1 MLQEFEQKVEKIKG
15 HFQEELKSIR
25 TGRANPALV
34 ANIAVMAYGTPL
46 PLAQL
51 ANIFAPEAKLLVIEP
66 WDKSLLKEIEKA
78 IASSGLNL
86 TTASD
91 GVVVRIKL
99 PDLTAETRQSLL
111 KVVGEKLESAR
122 VAIRQARDDAKK
134 DIENKKRAG
143 EITEDD
149 RYNFIEKLDKK
160 TRDFSAE
167 LETLSKNKEKEIMT
181 I

>member
-99 PDLTAETRQSLL
+99 PDLNLGLMRQWLFL
-111 KVVGEKLESAR
+111 FL
-122 VAIRQARDDAKK
+122 
-134 DIENKKRAG
+134 
-143 EITEDD
+143 
-149 RYNFIEKLDKK
+149 
-160 TRDFSAE
+160 
-167 LETLSKNKEKEIMT
+167 
-181 I
+181 